1 MVKETAFENGRIS
14 KFKGFMTLTL
24 ILDQVI
30 PHTVMHHSSTSA
42 YTPNFIKIE
51 ETFCGRTDRTDVR
64 SYARTDGHL
73 GVGPALLCRLCR
85 RVDLKH
91 TTGFSRPMSA
101 FRNEGQDLSLLFPS
115 TTTFTQM
122 ILRSSSLF
130 THSTSTQAFLTF
142 KTLCNTSLPG

>member
-1 MVKETAFENGRIS
+1 MVEETAFENGRIS
-14 KFKGFMTLTL
+14 KFKGLMTLTL

-30 PHTVMHHSSTSA
+30 PHTVVHHSSTST
-42 YTPNFIKIE
+42 YMTNFIEIE
-51 ETFCGRTDRTDVR
+51 ETFYGRTYVR

-122 ILRSSSLF
+122 ILCSSSLF